1 MQFTSFNFAVF
12 FPIVI
17 LGFYLLPKK
26 FRQVWLLLASYYFYM
41 GWNPGYALL
50 ILTSTIITYVCG
62 LGIYAIPGQQFGKR
76 KAVLIL
82 GILSNLGIL
91 IFFKYFYFLYDSI
104 AAVASLFGTHMKA
117 ASLDIVLPVGI
128 SFYTFQ
134 ALGYMIDVYRGDV
147 KAEKNFIR
155 YALFVSFFPQLV
167 AGPIERSGHLLSQ
180 IEEITHR
187 PSWNFDKVTR
197 GLLMMLWGY
206 FMKLVIADRAGVLV
220 DNVFDTYYLFH
231 GVALLLAM
239 VFFALQLYCDFA
251 SYSAIAIGAAQ
262 ILGIELCPNFAAP
275 FLSASVSEFWRRWH
289 ISLSSWLRDY
299 VYIPLGGSHCSKGR
313 RYFNTLVTFLV
324 SGIWH
329 GASWHFV
336 LWGALQGI
344 FIIIGDI
351 LRPIKDKIVVK
362 KNHSVQVIM
371 TFVLFLISFTFFR
384 APSIHDGVYYL
395 ERMVCQFDPW
405 SLLDGSVYTLGLD
418 GKEMLV
424 LFLAVMI
431 LFIVDLFYQKKQI
444 YFDTIVKEQCLAIQ
458 YLIVL
463 VLFMMIL
470 IFGAY
475 GEGYDASEFI
485 YFQF

>member
-1 MQFTSFNFAVF
+1 MQFTSFTFAVF

-50 ILTSTIITYVCG
+50 ILASTIITYVCG

-197 GLLMMLWGY
+197 GLLMMLW
-206 FMKLVIADRAGVLV
+206 
-220 DNVFDTYYLFH
+220 
-231 GVALLLAM
+231 
-239 VFFALQLYCDFA
+239 
-251 SYSAIAIGAAQ
+251 
-262 ILGIELCPNFAAP
+262 
-275 FLSASVSEFWRRWH
+275 
-289 ISLSSWLRDY
+289 
-299 VYIPLGGSHCSKGR
+299 
-313 RYFNTLVTFLV
+313 
-324 SGIWH
+324 
-329 GASWHFV
+329 
-336 LWGALQGI
+336 
-344 FIIIGDI
+344 
-351 LRPIKDKIVVK
+351 
-362 KNHSVQVIM
+362 
-371 TFVLFLISFTFFR
+371 
-384 APSIHDGVYYL
+384 
-395 ERMVCQFDPW
+395 
-405 SLLDGSVYTLGLD
+405 
-418 GKEMLV
+418 
-424 LFLAVMI
+424 
-431 LFIVDLFYQKKQI
+431 
-444 YFDTIVKEQCLAIQ
+444 
-458 YLIVL
+458 
-463 VLFMMIL
+463 
-470 IFGAY
+470 
-475 GEGYDASEFI
+475 
-485 YFQF
+485 

>member
-1 MQFTSFNFAVF
+1 MQFTSFTFAVF

-50 ILTSTIITYVCG
+50 ILASTIITYVCG
-62 LGIYAIPGQQFGKR
+62 LGIYAIPGQQLGKR

-104 AAVASLFGTHMKA
+104 AAVASLFGTHIKA

-275 FLSASVSEFWRRWH
+275 FLS
-289 ISLSSWLRDY
+289 
-299 VYIPLGGSHCSKGR
+299 CSKGR

-344 FIIIGDI
+344 FIIIGDM
-351 LRPIKDKIVVK
+351 LRPIKDKIAVK
-362 KNHSVQVIM
+362 KNHSVQIIM

-395 ERMVCQFDPW
+395 ERTVCQFDPW

-444 YFDTIVKEQCLAIQ
+444 YFDTIVKNQCLAIQ

-463 VLFMMIL
+463 GLFMMIL